1 MPRGNFTRARAH
13 RIWGGPAAR
22 QRRRGGATTLDALN
36 GSEPAKKLLGQRLAQ
51 AEAQKWT
58 WDALSGRTLLGKLL
72 AKRGDPV
79 GARRELALA
88 KRLAEATSN
97 KLVIDDCERALG
109 ELGRTARASQ
119 KPAAG

>member
-1 MPRGNFTRARAH
+1 M
-13 RIWGGPAAR
+13 
-22 QRRRGGATTLDALN
+22 
-36 GSEPAKKLLGQRLAQ
+36 
-51 AEAQKWT
+51 
-58 WDALSGRTLLGKLL
+58 LGKLL
-72 AKRGDPV
+72 AKRGGPV

>member
-1 MPRGNFTRARAH
+1 M
-13 RIWGGPAAR
+13 
-22 QRRRGGATTLDALN
+22 
-36 GSEPAKKLLGQRLAQ
+36 AQ

-109 ELGRTARASQ
+109 SWAGRRGRVRSRRRDSRARGSQ
-119 KPAAG
+119 HAVFL